1 MQTKLTLRMDSG
13 LIEKAKNWARAQ
25 MSRCLQAMAGFFETL
40 VSGSVSR
47 TDEIS
52 PWVRNLSIG
61 KTTNRRLTDRQIRQK
76 RIDELERKHR

>member
-13 LIEKAKNWARAQ
+13 LIEKAKKWARARNV
-25 MSRCLQAMAGFFETL
+25 SLSEAMAGFFETL
-40 VSGSVSR
+40 ASGSVSR
-47 TDEIS
+47 NDEIS

-61 KTTNRRLTDRQIRQK
+61 KTTSRRLTDRQIRQK